1 MTNALARAHRASDS
15 TLGGQT
21 FNVQS
26 FVMSQPALIEASAGT
41 GKTYSITNLVLRALL
56 GVGTRDTC
64 LVRPLEVDE
73 LLIVTFTNAATADLR
88 QRIYERIRSA
98 RLALE
103 EFITLALN
111 QVVEQLKDP
120 QHGGKLDPKSARIV
134 AAKAQKRGAT
144 KAGTAKAGAAKAGT
158 GAGAGAAR
166 AGSGAGAD
174 VVLLKKEE
182 LGGDYQEF
190 SATERAEYAARLLEL
205 SEDDEQELFLANNY
219 SEEELNGIFVGVDVD
234 HLLDQRCVLQ
244 DDNTKFIIKELVAR
258 STGNKEAPLRRAVE
272 HLIRAER
279 HINNA
284 AICTIHSFCN
294 SMLTQIYALEA
305 GEAFNTE
312 LKLDLS
318 DEIHEAYYSVWRRLF
333 YQKNSSP
340 LLLELLNRNSPL
352 DMVGPIH
359 LLNGVRLAG
368 DERGFY
374 GYQLNGIDEL
384 LDSCKFKL
392 DKKQALEPQLSAYIG
407 ELGAAL
413 KQYEVEL
420 IKVGQALLDTL
431 SYEQFQVYVQPQ
443 SGQLKTIGAGPNKI
457 SLRSGIPGFLML
469 IAQCYELMP
478 QARSLGQG
486 SGPWNQVVS
495 LLHQVQDSVNGVM
508 KGKNTVF
515 DGRKKPKD
523 AAEQA
528 CKLQLDNFI
537 NNLLAGLK
545 KLAADYDGILNQ
557 SKHLVR
563 LLTAIV
569 MKQELERRCKEQHV
583 MDPDDIL
590 RRLDYALNWRGAAG
604 ESLAR
609 AIRAKYPLAMID
621 EFQDTD
627 PIQFSIFSS
636 IYLNAEA
643 LEQKSYCYLIGDP
656 KQSIYAFRGSDINS
670 YLKAR
675 DKIVELTSGAGV
687 YTLDTNYRSSPDV
700 VAAAN
705 AIFGLTLNHDNV
717 NPFNESRITFEAVKS
732 GKAKGLLA
740 KVRAQ
745 GQDLIVPTGHTDGA
759 NHMRWEEG
767 SQEDFAAAQRAHVVV
782 NRRDFYLQ
790 DVEELFYDPNPY
802 APDKLSSTVPLDHVV
817 ISHYPLTPKSKA
829 DDSKSEILAF
839 AGPANSYVVRV
850 EHQEEG
856 GKGGLTQAYAQV
868 TAQLIDRVLKQ
879 GRIVVD
885 GMERPVRAGD
895 IAVIVRKGD
904 ESDLIQNELRN
915 LQIPSVYLSDR
926 NSVLG
931 SSEEPSAEAIELGY
945 LMEAMCDCTNRK
957 KVFRVL
963 GSRLLCLDA
972 AEYQEQCQNENFERE
987 VKLLS
992 SCAQTWQRYGFM
1004 PAFMQWAHDPRH
1016 NVSKRLLAL
1025 KDGERWY
1032 TNYCHIGEII
1042 QGVHTQ
1048 KSGIQAQLNWF
1059 FELIY
1064 NNQNIF
1070 NEDVTKKRL
1079 ESEQDQIRIITIHK
1093 SKGLEFPIVFM
1104 PFLWLPVFDGG
1115 SFGESNEDYLK
1126 AERYY
1131 DPVLKHVVLDVA
1143 SEREFFVQEKLP
1155 VYHSS
1160 TDSFELGKFQSVP
1173 VTLRPNT
1180 IITMEERRE
1189 AMRLL
1194 YVAVTRARYANFF
1207 LVGSYQAGRGK
1218 QPKYQDALVAIQGQA
1233 RQGYAVDVDREVED
1247 AIVNLETKE
1256 SLKEGAERFIAAAQ
1270 AHPECFTVLD
1280 GTVLLEQGAQLPPT
1294 QPHDAAAPERV
1305 PSDWERL
1312 YTQDSFNIS
1321 QLEPGQALSP
1331 IAQSFV
1337 YKDAIDLSFNI
1348 FSYSSL
1354 VAGQYTQE
1362 LQYAGSSENTMYGE
1376 SEVVEGV
1383 PTEGE
1388 VSEPT
1393 EREDSVPQ
1401 GTLAFQM
1408 AATPEVKLNQAQL
1421 NPQYSVSALMQ
1432 AEWQDQKH
1440 FYDGVQNSPQPRGKR
1455 ACYEFPC
1462 GTGPGSFMHEVLEHV
1477 DFDQVK
1483 EQGCIKYILDKT
1495 FPQIFNWAHNLRYA
1509 RFMREHTYEDDKIPL
1524 ALWFNDVLEAP
1535 IVAGRYHCFA
1545 LADLRVHSYEREME
1559 FLMSNHSFNTATLNR
1574 ICAQVAEQLLPDKL
1588 KEKFRGS
1595 LELKAKDLVGYITGS
1610 IDLACSID
1618 LNARLPLCERADLR
1632 NILPQDLRHNLTQ
1645 SLAQLKAEVAQGLHP
1660 ELEEDPELA
1669 ELGFAAMSEALQ
1681 AEEGMNEKF
1690 YVIDYK
1696 SNYLG
1701 AFDSCYQRDHLI
1713 EAVYEHRY
1721 DVQFLIY
1728 SLALYRFL
1736 KRRFAVPFDAPYEEL
1751 RAFYDQH
1758 IGGVIYLFLR
1768 GMRANY
1774 LRDHISNGVFATRLD
1789 FDVIYELDQMF
1800 SLHNEEAQ

>member
-1 MTNALARAHRASDS
+1 MTNALARAHSASDS
-15 TLGGQT
+15 TFTSQT
-21 FNVQS
+21 FNVQT
-26 FVMSQPALIEASAGT
+26 FVMAQPALIEASAGT

-56 GVGTRDTC
+56 GVGTRETC
-64 LVRPLEVDE
+64 LSRPLEVDE

-120 QHGGKLDPKSARIV
+120 KHGGHLAPNSARIV
-134 AAKAQKRGAT
+134 AAKAKKRGAAAH
-144 KAGTAKAGAAKAGT
+144 AGTA
-158 GAGAGAAR
+158 
-166 AGSGAGAD
+166 AD

-182 LGGDYQEF
+182 LGGDYQEL
-190 SATERAEYAARLLEL
+190 SASERAEYAERLLEL

-219 SEEELNGIFVGVDVD
+219 SEEELNGIFVGVDLD
-234 HLLDQRCVLQ
+234 ELLEQRCVLQ

-258 STGNKEAPLRRAVE
+258 STGRKEAPLRRAVD

-340 LLLELLNRNSPL
+340 LLLQLLDRNSPL
-352 DMVGPIH
+352 ALVGSIH
-359 LLNGVRLAG
+359 LLNGVRLSG

-384 LDSCKFKL
+384 ITSCKCKL
-392 DKKQALEPQLSAYIG
+392 DRKQPLEPQLQAYIG
-407 ELGAAL
+407 ELGQAF

-431 SYEQFQVYVQPQ
+431 PYEQFKRYVQPNT
-443 SGQLKTIGAGPNKI
+443 GELKPIGAGPNKI
-457 SLRSGIPGFLML
+457 ALRSGMPGFLML

-486 SGPWNQVVS
+486 SDPWNQVLS
-495 LLHQVQDSVNGVM
+495 LLGLLPAYM
-508 KGKNTVF
+508 KDKNSLF

-528 CKLQLDNFI
+528 CKLQLDDFV
-537 NNLLAGLK
+537 NNLVAGLN
-545 KLAADYDGILNQ
+545 KLAADNDGILNK
-557 SKHLVR
+557 SKQLVR
-563 LLTAIV
+563 LLTAIL

-583 MDPDDIL
+583 MDADDIL

-604 ESLAR
+604 NSLAR

-636 IYLNAEA
+636 VYLNDEA
-643 LEQKSYCYLIGDP
+643 LEQKAYCYLIGDP

-705 AIFGLTLNHDNV
+705 AIFGLTLNPDNV

-740 KVRAQ
+740 RVRAQ
-745 GQDLIVPTGHTDGA
+745 GQNLIVPTGRTDGA
-759 NHMRWEEG
+759 NHMPWEEG
-767 SQEDFAAAQRAHVVV
+767 SQVDFVTAKRAKVVI
-782 NRRDFYLQ
+782 NRRDFYLK
-790 DVEELFYDPNPY
+790 DVEELFYDPDPN
-802 APDKLSSTVPLDHVV
+802 APDKLSPTVPLDQAVV
-817 ISHYPLTPKSKA
+817 SHYPLEHQNSA
-829 DDSKSEILAF
+829 AGEDSQSEILAF
-839 AGPANSYVVRV
+839 SGPANSYVVRV
-850 EHQEEG
+850 GHQDEG

-885 GMERPVRAGD
+885 GIERPVRAGD
-895 IAVIVRKGD
+895 IAVIVRKGS
-904 ESDLIQNELRN
+904 ESDLIQDALRD
-915 LQIPSVYLSDR
+915 LQLPSVYLSDR
-926 NSVLG
+926 SSVLG
-931 SSEEPSAEAIELGY
+931 SSDEPSFEAIELGY

-963 GSRLLCLDA
+963 GSRLLCLNA
-972 AEYQEQCQNENFERE
+972 QEYQEQCQNENFESE

-1004 PAFMQWAHDPRH
+1004 PAFMQWAQDPRH
-1016 NVSKRLLAL
+1016 NVAKRLLAL

-1048 KSGIQAQLNWF
+1048 KSGIQSQLNWF

-1070 NEDVTKKRL
+1070 DEDVTKKRL

-1104 PFLWLPVFDGG
+1104 PFLWLPVFEGG
-1115 SFGESNEDYLK
+1115 TFGESDEEYLN

-1131 DPVLKHVVLDVA
+1131 DPALKHVVLDVA
-1143 SEREFFVQEKLP
+1143 PEREFFVQEKLP

-1160 TDSFELGKFQSVP
+1160 TDSFDLGKFQSVP
-1173 VTLRPNT
+1173 VTLRPND
-1180 IITMEERRE
+1180 IITAEERRE

-1207 LVGSYQAGRGK
+1207 LVGSYQPGRGK

-1233 RQGYAVDVDREVED
+1233 RQGYAVDVDQED
-1247 AIVNLETKE
+1247 TIVNLESKE
-1256 SLKEGAERFIAAAQ
+1256 GLQAGAERFIAAAQ

-1280 GTVLLEQGAQLPPT
+1280 GTVLLEQEPQQVATP
-1294 QPHDAAAPERV
+1294 APQDEESERV
-1305 PSDWERL
+1305 KSKWERS
-1312 YTQDSFNIS
+1312 YTQDSFNLS
-1321 QLEPGQALSP
+1321 LLEPGQAMPP

-1362 LQYAGSSENTMYGE
+1362 LQYAGSTENTMHGE
-1376 SEVVEGV
+1376 NEVKEGD
-1383 PTEGE
+1383 PTTAEE
-1388 VSEPT
+1388 SM
-1393 EREDSVPQ
+1393 PQ
-1401 GTLAFQM
+1401 GKLAYQM
-1408 AATPEVKLNQAQL
+1408 SATPEIKLNQAQL
-1421 NPQYSVSALMQ
+1421 NPKYSVSALMQ
-1432 AEWQDQKH
+1432 DEWQRKKH
-1440 FYDGVQNSPQPRGKR
+1440 FYDGVVVSPQPRGKR
-1455 ACYEFPC
+1455 ACFEFPC

-1483 EQGCIKYILDKT
+1483 ESGCIKYILNTT
-1495 FPQIFNWAHNLRYA
+1495 FAQIFSWSHNLRYA
-1509 RFMREHTYEDDKIPL
+1509 RFMREHTYEDDKVPL

-1535 IVAGRYHCFA
+1535 IVAGRHHCFA
-1545 LADLRVHSYEREME
+1545 LADLRVHHYEREME
-1559 FLMSNHSFNTATLNR
+1559 FLMSNHNFNTQTLNK
-1574 ICAQVAEQLLPDKL
+1574 ICAQVADQLLPAKL

-1618 LNARLPLCERADLR
+1618 LNAHLPLSTRADLIR
-1632 NILPQDLRHNLTQ
+1632 SLPSEKQQELAAAC
-1645 SLAQLKAEVAQGLHP
+1645 AQLKAEVAQGLHP
-1660 ELEEDPELA
+1660 ELANDPELG
-1669 ELGFAAMSEALQ
+1669 LSEVLP
-1681 AEEGMNEKF
+1681 AEEGTNEKF

-1701 AFDSCYQRDHLI
+1701 SFDGCYTREHLI

-1774 LRDHISNGVFATRLD
+1774 LRDHLSNGVFATRLD

-1800 SLHNEEAQ
+1800 SLHNEEA